1 MHENQNQKLG
11 ATLAEIER
19 LIAEARRSRT
29 PVPAWLDQLALELR
43 EAAPGSGARADLAER
58 ILSDPRLS
66 LGAQAN
72 VDAAAL
78 RILKS

>member
-1 MHENQNQKLG
+1 MDQDPKLSV
-11 ATLAEIER
+11 TLAEIER
-19 LIAEARRSRT
+19 MLAEAKRAGDR
-29 PVPAWLDQLALELR
+29 VPAWLDQLALELR
-43 EAAPGSGARADLAER
+43 EAAPGSGARADLARR

-78 RILKS
+78 RSLKG

>member
-1 MHENQNQKLG
+1 VDQDPKLSV
-11 ATLAEIER
+11 TLAEIER
-19 LIAEARRSRT
+19 MLAEARRAGDAM
-29 PVPAWLDQLALELR
+29 PAWLDQFALELR
-43 EAAPGSGARADLAER
+43 EAAPGSGARADLARR

-78 RILKS
+78 RSLKG

>member
-1 MHENQNQKLG
+1 MDQDPKLS

-19 LIAEARRSRT
+19 LLAEAHRAGDL
-29 PVPAWLDQLALELR
+29 VPAWLDQCALELR
-43 EAAPGSGARADLAER
+43 EAAPGSGARADLARR

-78 RILKS
+78 RSLKG

>member
-1 MHENQNQKLG
+1 MDQDPKLS

-19 LIAEARRSRT
+19 MLAEARRAGDR
-29 PVPAWLDQLALELR
+29 VPAWLDQLALELR
-43 EAAPGSGARADLAER
+43 EAAPGSGARADLAQR

-72 VDAAAL
+72 IDAAAI
-78 RILKS
+78 RILKR

>member
-1 MHENQNQKLG
+1 MDEDRTLG
-11 ATLAEIER
+11 VTLAEIER
-19 LIAEARRSRT
+19 LLSEARRGGT
-29 PVPAWLDQLALELR
+29 LVPTWLDQLALELR
-43 EAAPGSGARADLAER
+43 EAAPGSGARADLAQR

-72 VDAAAL
+72 IDAAAL

>member
-1 MHENQNQKLG
+1 VDQDPKFSV
-11 ATLAEIER
+11 TLAEIER
-19 LIAEARRSRT
+19 MLAEARRAGDAL
-29 PVPAWLDQLALELR
+29 PAWLDQLALELR
-43 EAAPGSGARADLAER
+43 ETAPGSGARADLARR

-78 RILKS
+78 RSLKD

>member
-1 MHENQNQKLG
+1 VDRDPRFI

-19 LIAEARRSRT
+19 LLAEARRAGDA
-29 PVPAWLDQLALELR
+29 VPAWLDQVAVELR
-43 EAAPGSGARADLAER
+43 ETVPGSGARKDLAKR

-66 LGAQAN
+66 LGAHAN

-78 RILKS
+78 RTLKG

>member
-1 MHENQNQKLG
+1 MDQDPSLTV
-11 ATLAEIER
+11 TLAEIER
-19 LIAEARRSRT
+19 MLAEARRAGDT
-29 PVPAWLDQLALELR
+29 VPVWLDQLALELR
-43 EAAPGSGARADLAER
+43 EAAPGSGARADLAHR

-78 RILKS
+78 RSLKG

>member
-1 MHENQNQKLG
+1 MDEDRTLG
-11 ATLAEIER
+11 VTLAEIER
-19 LIAEARRSRT
+19 LLSEARRGGTS
-29 PVPAWLDQLALELR
+29 VPAWLDQLALELR
-43 EAAPGSGARADLAER
+43 EAAPGSGARADLAKR

-72 VDAAAL
+72 IDAAAL

>member
-1 MHENQNQKLG
+1 MDRDPRFI

-19 LIAEARRSRT
+19 LLAEARRAGDA
-29 PVPAWLDQLALELR
+29 VPAWLDQLALELR
-43 EAAPGSGARADLAER
+43 EAAPGSGARDDLARR

-78 RILKS
+78 RSLKG

>member
-1 MHENQNQKLG
+1 MDQDPKFSV
-11 ATLAEIER
+11 TLAEIER
-19 LIAEARRSRT
+19 MLAEARRAGDAL
-29 PVPAWLDQLALELR
+29 PAWLDQLALELR
-43 EAAPGSGARADLAER
+43 ETAPGSGARADLARR

-78 RILKS
+78 RSLKD

>member
-1 MHENQNQKLG
+1 MDEDRTLG
-11 ATLAEIER
+11 VTLAEIER
-19 LIAEARRSRT
+19 LLSEARRGGAS
-29 PVPAWLDQLALELR
+29 VPTWLDQLALELR
-43 EAAPGSGARADLAER
+43 EAAPGSGARADLAQR

-72 VDAAAL
+72 IDPAAL

>member
-1 MHENQNQKLG
+1 VEQDPKLSV
-11 ATLAEIER
+11 TLAEIER
-19 LIAEARRSRT
+19 LLAESRRAGDA
-29 PVPAWLDQLALELR
+29 VPAWLDQLALELR
-43 EAAPGSGARADLAER
+43 EAAPGSGARADLARR

-78 RILKS
+78 RSLKG

>member
-1 MHENQNQKLG
+1 VDRDPRFA

-19 LIAEARRSRT
+19 LLAEARRAGDA
-29 PVPAWLDQLALELR
+29 VPAWLDQVALELR
-43 EAAPGSGARADLAER
+43 ETAPGSGARKDLARR

-72 VDAAAL
+72 LDAAAL
-78 RILKS
+78 RALKG